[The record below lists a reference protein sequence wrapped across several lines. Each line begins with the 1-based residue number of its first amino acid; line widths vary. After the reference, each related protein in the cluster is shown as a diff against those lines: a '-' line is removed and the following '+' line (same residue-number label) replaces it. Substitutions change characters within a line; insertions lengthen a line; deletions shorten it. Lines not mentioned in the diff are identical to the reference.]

1 MIMKISKLII
11 PIVALFLFSNC
22 TKNDNTT
29 VVLLGE
35 ESYVEDMLSVI
46 PDTLLDVF
54 DTHFGGIYNGLIP
67 PNIEGDFLMT
77 QKQRVFSNITEGWP
91 LDVIEPD
98 VTLSI
103 YNQENRIAT
112 LNITEGTETV
122 TDTVYITGVDNHFAV
137 YYTEDKVLSYLGYE
151 TIIKRNVIFKGEIS
165 EYGIRNLFMA
175 SIIADVIDNSNGAL
189 FQYNVGDFFIY
200 KDADGFSK
208 KF

>member
-1 MIMKISKLII
+1 MKISKLMI

-103 YNQENRIAT
+103 YK
-112 LNITEGTETV
+112 
-122 TDTVYITGVDNHFAV
+122 
-137 YYTEDKVLSYLGYE
+137 DK
-151 TIIKRNVIFKGEIS
+151 
-165 EYGIRNLFMA
+165 
-175 SIIADVIDNSNGAL
+175 
-189 FQYNVGDFFIY
+189 
-200 KDADGFSK
+200 SK
-208 KF
+208 EL